1 MAVVSEPTVA
11 DRRRWLAQDGN
22 TLVLMPAAVLI
33 LLGLAAM
40 ALDTATL
47 FLGERRLVDVTSS
60 IAHDAVASVDEARF
74 YDPEI
79 DTVELDAARVGV
91 RAQQLLAAQRQ
102 DRTFEDVRCD
112 PPDLDGPRVTI
123 TCHATVRPPF
133 APFWGLSDRHR
144 LSVSETAVG
153 VRN

>member
-1 MAVVSEPTVA
+1 MAVASEH
-11 DRRRWLAQDGN
+11 RWFSEDGN

-40 ALDTATL
+40 ALDAATM

-60 IAHDAVASVDEARF
+60 IAHDAVAGVDEARF
-74 YDPEI
+74 YDP
-79 DTVELDAARVGV
+79 DDGTVELDAAQVGA
-91 RAQQLLAAQRQ
+91 RAQQLLAAQRE
-102 DRTFEDVRCD
+102 DRTFEDVACD
-112 PPDLDGPRVTI
+112 APDLDGPRVTI
-123 TCHATVRPPF
+123 TCHATVRPLF
-133 APFWGLSDRHR
+133 APIWGLADSHR